1 MFKCRLPLLC
11 TLVLLAAGILIP
23 WPAPASTAVEQRVE
37 QVQKKYQQIHSL
49 QFDFSQNTQTNGRLK
64 AGNGHAVFY
73 RMPAT
78 KPGTGPLGLMRW
90 DYVGPVAQTIVNDGT
105 DLSIYTP
112 QDKQLIISPAQAM
125 ESDITYA
132 IFTGTR
138 SLLSEFAAAPA
149 DPGFHLNPAFVGSNA
164 ILLTPRQS
172 HPQLKRLQIW
182 LTGDHTIERLLME
195 DHFGALTELSFTN
208 IRIDA
213 LRSGDTQQVERL
225 RDLDIPPDTEI
236 IRQ

>member
-1 MFKCRLPLLC
+1 MCKPWLS
-11 TLVLLAAGILIP
+11 LVSVLFLLAGQALFPNPVHAATI
-23 WPAPASTAVEQRVE
+23 AEQRIE

-64 AGNGHAVFY
+64 TGTGHAVFY

-78 KPGTGPLGLMRW
+78 KPATAPLGLMRW
-90 DYVGPVAQTIVNDGT
+90 DYVSPVAQTIVNDGT

-125 ESDITYA
+125 DSDITYA

-138 SLLSEFAAAPA
+138 SLLSEFTAAPA
-149 DPGFHLNPAFVGSNA
+149 DPGFQLSQVSGGTSA
-164 ILLTPRQS
+164 ILLTPKQP

-182 LTGDHTIERLLME
+182 LAGDQTIERLIME
-195 DHFGALTELSFTN
+195 DHFGALTELNFTN
-208 IRIDA
+208 VRIDA
-213 LRSGDTQQVERL
+213 LRPSDSKQVEQL
-225 RDLDIPPDTEI
+225 RDLVIPPDTEI